1 MDSCAKLCP
10 MEGILQAVTGRW
22 TPYILWLLETE
33 GPLRFGE
40 LMGLMPRISS
50 KVLTQRLRQLEDQ
63 GLLLRTQLQT
73 MPLQVSYELTQEGHE
88 LRDALGSLHTIGQS
102 WQARGWTPA
111 AGFPNDV
118 ETAN

>member
-1 MDSCAKLCP
+1 MDGCDKSCP

-63 GLLLRTQLQT
+63 GLVLRTQLQT
-73 MPLQVSYELTQEGHE
+73 MPLQVSYELTAEGHE
-88 LRDALGSLHTIGQS
+88 LRGALRSLHLIGRS
-102 WQARGWTPA
+102 WQDRGWSPD
-111 AGFPNDV
+111 AGFPD
-118 ETAN
+118 AAAAAG

>member
-1 MDSCAKLCP
+1 MYVCEKICP

-73 MPLQVSYELTQEGHE
+73 MPLQVSYELTSEGHE
-88 LRDALGSLHTIGQS
+88 LREALGALHVIGQS
-102 WQARGWTPA
+102 WQDRGWTPEI
-111 AGFPNDV
+111 GFPKQ
-118 ETAN
+118 TKPSH